1 MAPPDQA
8 SGDDRERV
16 LKLLPHRYPFLMLDR
31 VLELEPERA
40 LTLKNVTI
48 NEPFFVGHFPEAP
61 VMPGVLIVEA
71 IAQSAAVLALGR
83 LGERRSLFMLTGL
96 DKVRF
101 RRRVVPGDQLKIE
114 VRLVK
119 HHYPL
124 WKMRA
129 EARVEGDLAA
139 EAEITAMEVQ
149 EQSP

>member
-1 MAPPDQA
+1 
-8 SGDDRERV
+8 
-16 LKLLPHRYPFLMLDR
+16 
-31 VLELEPERA
+31 
-40 LTLKNVTI
+40 
-48 NEPFFVGHFPEAP
+48 
-61 VMPGVLIVEA
+61 
-71 IAQSAAVLALGR
+71 
-83 LGERRSLFMLTGL
+83 MLTGL